1 MQQNIEDYG
10 TTWYCG
16 KNPQEKAFSEGEKL
30 GHTFY
35 CHIDVSNGT
44 IQSKAFGSYKNITT
58 FWKETKDIPPE
69 EKAIYEIIRDS
80 GPSKFYADLEWS
92 LDWKNKTEILDDFS
106 KIMKECFNQCSE
118 FNFEVSESIILDAC
132 NVAKNKGSLHITH
145 PNVYF
150 DNLSS
155 QRRFWSYVRTI
166 MENDYPKL
174 FFQDETE
181 CNYITKTFIDFSV
194 YTKNRAFRLPFSS
207 KMKNHILER
216 PLIPDEK
223 VTINTIGDYIISNP
237 PHKDLNYVDVSN
249 LPINTDSLGKKNMV
263 SKKILNNL
271 ADKYK
276 VKIGKIKG
284 NLIQLKNV
292 GNRICPINGECNES
306 DNAYFKIKNGF
317 VEYKCFDENCKNKTL
332 CIHKIDDSYE
342 LMDNIPF
349 DNYNIVIQEVL
360 DQIKNVY
367 EMKPLQ
373 VYDHV
378 KRCYV
383 DSPDAILKHETKFQK
398 CYQNYYTVLTQLLQD
413 MNKYICAITGS
424 SKTYFLIRK
433 VGIDELDNKYIYY
446 VRQLKNSLLDT
457 FQNRFYTDNFTLN
470 KVKKLIP
477 GKQKSWIDLWL
488 KWDKRQQYDAEIF
501 KSPLDN
507 IPISLFNTFHHLN
520 ITKNLS
526 IIKADEPGEVS
537 VHKFLNF
544 IKVAWANG
552 DEEIFNWVI
561 DWFAHNI
568 QKPLVKMSS
577 TLVLRGEEGV
587 GKGMVIQ
594 KIKQILG
601 SINFCQPTTPNDIL
615 GNFNS
620 IVDRKAFLFL
630 DELVWGGDK
639 EKAGILKK
647 IITEKEGTIN
657 EKNIPQR
664 QFQNCYNI
672 AIATNEDWAV
682 PAGNN
687 ARRFMMIDVIN
698 TEENKDINKSDVYN
712 CCPYSLAKF
721 LYNRDISNFRHDKII
736 VTNALASQKELSA
749 PNSIKFILED
759 IKNDTFPFDQ
769 KIEAI
774 SLYERFRSTYTH
786 AKYTTVQSFCKDI
799 KKVINYTIYKPFKG
813 KRLLCIPNKD
823 DCLLTINKYFKQDM
837 FTDDADVVDSTENE
851 ADELEQN
858 ISNVYEVDA
867 PCINPLL

>member
-1 MQQNIEDYG
+1 MQQNIDDYG

-30 GHTFY
+30 GHKFY

-44 IQSKAFGSYKNITT
+44 IQSKAFGSYKDIRT
-58 FWKETKDIPPE
+58 FWKETRDIVPE

-92 LDWKNKTEILDDFS
+92 LDWKSKTEILDDFS
-106 KIMKECFNQCSE
+106 KIMKECFNQCFQYIFDLETSMKNE
-118 FNFEVSESIILDAC
+118 DDDVDDSLYKGRKGAKILDAC
-132 NVAKNKGSLHITH
+132 NVGKNKGSLHITH
-145 PNVYF
+145 PDIYF
-150 DNLSS
+150 DNLSC
-155 QRRFWSYVRTI
+155 QRRFWSHVKTT

-181 CNYITKTFIDFSV
+181 CNFITKTFIDFSV

-223 VTINTIGDYIISNP
+223 ITINNIGDYIISNP
-237 PHKDLNYVDVSN
+237 PFEGLIFVDVSL

-332 CIHKIDDSYE
+332 CIHKIDDSE
-342 LMDNIPF
+342 NLRDNIPF
-349 DNYNIVIQEVL
+349 DDYNRVLQDAL
-360 DQIKNVY
+360 DQIKRLADLKPIAIDRLKIC
-367 EMKPLQ
+367 MK
-373 VYDHV
+373 
-378 KRCYV
+378 
-383 DSPDAILKHETKFQK
+383 
-398 CYQNYYTVLTQLLQD
+398 NYYTVLTQLLQD
-413 MNKYICAITGS
+413 INKYICVITGS
-424 SKTYFLIRK
+424 SKPYFLIRK
-433 VGIDELDNKYIYY
+433 VGVDELENKYIYY
-446 VRQLKNSLLDT
+446 VRQLKTSLQDT
-457 FQNRFYTDNFTLN
+457 FQNRFYTDNFTLGP
-470 KVKKLIP
+470 KDTLIP

-488 KWDKRQQYDAEIF
+488 KWDKRQQYDSEVF
-501 KSPLDN
+501 QSPCTLDN
-507 IPISLFNTFHHLN
+507 LSLFNTFHHLN
-520 ITKNLS
+520 ITKNLA
-526 IIKADEPGEVS
+526 IERADLKGEQS
-537 VHKFLNF
+537 VAKFLNF

-552 DEEIFNWVI
+552 NEEIYDWVI
-561 DWFAHNI
+561 NWFAHNV

-577 TLVLRGEEGV
+577 ALVLRGEEGV

-601 SINFCQPTTPNDIL
+601 NINFCQPTTPNDIL

-647 IITEKEGTIN
+647 IITEVDGTIN
-657 EKNIPQR
+657 EKGIPQR
-664 QFQNCYNI
+664 KFQNCYNV
-672 AIATNEDWAV
+672 AIATNEDWAI

-687 ARRFMMIDVIN
+687 ARRFMMLDVIN
-698 TEENKDINKSDVYN
+698 TEEKKDINKSDVYD

-721 LYNRDISNFRHDKII
+721 LYDRDISKFRHDKII

-749 PNSIKFILED
+749 SNPIKFILED

-769 KIEAI
+769 KIEAVV
-774 SLYERFRSTYTH
+774 LYERFKSTYPH
-786 AKYTTVQSFCKDI
+786 AKYTTVQSFCKQI
-799 KKVINYTIYKPFKG
+799 NKVINYTIYKPFKC
-813 KRLLCIPNKD
+813 KRLLCIPSKD
-823 DCLLTINKYFKQDM
+823 DCLLTINKFFKQDM
-837 FTDDADVVDSTENE
+837 FIDDLVETESGPENV
-851 ADELEQN
+851 
-858 ISNVYEVDA
+858 SNVYEVET
-867 PCINPLL
+867 PCIINPLL